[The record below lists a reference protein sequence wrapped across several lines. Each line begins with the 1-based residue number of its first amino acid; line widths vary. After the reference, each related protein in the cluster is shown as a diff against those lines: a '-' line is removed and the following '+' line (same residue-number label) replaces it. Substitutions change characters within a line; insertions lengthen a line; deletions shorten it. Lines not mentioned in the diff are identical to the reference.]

1 MNLKQQL
8 KHTWKWII
16 MPFSGSSDTV
26 LLFFLSEKSQ
36 KDWIKES
43 KIIILIVNTD
53 FYIKDSISAFI
64 SE

>member
-1 MNLKQQL
+1 
-8 KHTWKWII
+8 
-16 MPFSGSSDTV
+16 MPFTSGSESV
-26 LLFFLSEKSQ
+26 VIFLSEKSQ

-53 FYIKDSISAFI
+53 FYIKDSISAFN

>member
-26 LLFFLSEKSQ
+26 LFFLSEKSQ

-43 KIIILIVNTD
+43 KIIILIVNTE

>member
-43 KIIILIVNTD
+43 KNYFNCKYKFLHQRLNFC
-53 FYIKDSISAFI
+53 FY
-64 SE
+64 